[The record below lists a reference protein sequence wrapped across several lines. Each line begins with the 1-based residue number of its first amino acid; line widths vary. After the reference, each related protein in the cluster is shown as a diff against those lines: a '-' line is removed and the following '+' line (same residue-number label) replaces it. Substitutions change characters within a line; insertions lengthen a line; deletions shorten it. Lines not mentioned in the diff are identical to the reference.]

1 MAQPAVQPAGVA
13 QVQNQP
19 NYQLIKY
26 QADNIPLFDGN
37 PKQLNRFINAC
48 DNFYN
53 THKNADNNAPI
64 NTCLF
69 DTILNKLVG
78 RAADQIA
85 SRIELTNWPLV
96 KNAIIATF
104 ADQRSIDC
112 VLQDIIT
119 LKPDRNESP
128 QQFGLRLQ
136 DIRSLLFSK
145 VNMSDDERNIKLIKI
160 TEYSNLILKTF
171 INGLN
176 YHMQLVVRLKNPN
189 SLEQAMAFTLEEEN
203 FLYYKNRSNLNIKT
217 SANNNLQNIPNN
229 KNMPNSHYAANA
241 RPPHLRQNY
250 TPQFYSNFTPHM
262 PIPIN
267 QNFNNQNRFLG
278 FGQWSKPTPPN
289 LNNNYNFGQRT
300 QFNPR
305 PQFNQN
311 NIQRP
316 FSTMSRQKPEPMEV
330 SSGNTIL
337 KQNQSKPKWI
347 SEELFNQSVEPINE
361 NNDQDPTNQ
370 NTFNALQNYYCNDY
384 DTPHEQNFNTTQYTL
399 EEHNYNPLYTCE
411 SEYNPY
417 ENEPEFD
424 HENFQQSSISNNET

>member
-1 MAQPAVQPAGVA
+1 MTQPAGV
-13 QVQNQP
+13 VQNQP

-48 DNFYN
+48 DNFYDA
-53 THKNADNNAPI
+53 HKDANADAPI

-85 SRIELTNWPLV
+85 SRIELTSWALV

-112 VLQDIIT
+112 VIQDIIT
-119 LKPDRNESP
+119 SKPDRNESP

-145 VNMSDDERNIKLIKI
+145 VNMSNDTRNIKLLKI
-160 TEYSNLILKTF
+160 AEYNNLILKTF

-176 YHMQLVVRLKNPN
+176 YHMQLVVRLKKPD
-189 SLEQAMAFTLEEEN
+189 SLEEAMAFTLEEEN
-203 FLYYKNRSNLNIKT
+203 FIYYKIISNLTTKT
-217 SANNNLQNIPNN
+217 SVNNNLQNMPNN
-229 KNMPNSHYAANA
+229 KNTPNSHYAANA
-241 RPPHLRQNY
+241 RPSYSQQNY
-250 TPQFYSNFTPHM
+250 TPQFYSNFTPRM
-262 PIPIN
+262 PMPTN

-278 FGQWSKPTPPN
+278 FGQFRPTPPN
-289 LNNNYNFGQRT
+289 FNNNFANRHNNNYNFGQRT

-311 NIQRP
+311 NTQRP

-330 SSGNTIL
+330 SSVNTIL
-337 KQNQSKPKWI
+337 KQSQSKPKPNWV

-361 NNDQDPTNQ
+361 NNDRDLTNQ
-370 NTFNALQNYYCNDY
+370 NISDPPQNYYYSDY
-384 DTPHEQNFNTTQYTL
+384 DTLEEQNYD
-399 EEHNYNPLYTCE
+399 PSYTCE

-417 ENEPEFD
+417 ENEPEID
-424 HENFQQSSISNNET
+424 HENFQQFSISNNGT